1 MNYNCFLKDVTQ
13 RVCEAVSGTMTVE
26 VGAVAKNNGVTL
38 DSLMI
43 HRPGETVCPNIY
55 INPLYEQYLNGATV
69 DQIVERILLTYRS
82 AVPAAEIDPDAL
94 LNPEIILSQVVY
106 RLVNYE
112 KNERLLEDIPYKP
125 VLDLALIYYVM
136 VHTEEFGDGAIM
148 VRNDLLAYYNLTKE
162 EVDRAAKENTA
173 RLLPADFMGIRE
185 LMREM
190 GEIIGVK
197 SYKDLSLEEEAVA
210 SPLYVLT
217 NRQRLFG
224 AYYMTDESLLSEISR
239 KLDSDLFLIPSS
251 VHECMVVPT
260 EIWEEKDT
268 LSDMVR
274 EINHTQVSE
283 QDFLADT
290 IYRYNAGEKRLVVA

>member
-82 AVPAAEIDPDAL
+82 AVPAAEVDPDNL

-260 EIWEEKDT
+260 EIWEEKGT

>member
-82 AVPAAEIDPDAL
+82 AVPAAEIDPETL

-106 RLVNYE
+106 RLVNYK

>member
-82 AVPAAEIDPDAL
+82 AVPAAEIDPETL

-224 AYYMTDESLLSEISR
+224 AYYMTDENLLSEISR

-268 LSDMVR
+268 LFDMVR

>member
-106 RLVNYE
+106 RLVNYK

>member
-82 AVPAAEIDPDAL
+82 AVPAAEIDPETL

-106 RLVNYE
+106 RLINYE

>member
-55 INPLYEQYLNGATV
+55 INPLYEQYLNGTTV

-82 AVPAAEIDPDAL
+82 AVPAAEIDPETL

-106 RLVNYE
+106 RLINYE

>member
-82 AVPAAEIDPDAL
+82 AVPAAEVDPDNL

>member
-82 AVPAAEIDPDAL
+82 AVPAAEIDPETL

>member
-82 AVPAAEIDPDAL
+82 AVPAAEVDPDNL

-106 RLVNYE
+106 RLVNYK